1 MTVLATPSDV
11 VNRLGRPLTDVEAQ
25 RVDALL
31 QDASAAVRTY
41 TGQQFTEG
49 TTTVTLTP
57 ERGVVTLAQ
66 RPVTD
71 VTTITDTDANDVTF
85 TWYSGGTVYLY
96 PSGADVRLD
105 LNAASPPVRPV
116 TVTYDHGYAAA
127 SIPDDIVA
135 VVCGVTLRALG
146 RTPLESGVMQQSIAG
161 YSETIGP
168 VGAAG
173 PVGFLAEEKQILD
186 KYRRPV
192 GRVLA
197 GW

>member
-1 MTVLATPSDV
+1 MVALATPADV
-11 VNRLGRPLTDVEAQ
+11 VARLGRSLTDTEAQ

-31 QDASAAVRTY
+31 VDASAAVRNY
-41 TGQQFTEG
+41 TGQQFTAG
-49 TTTVTLTP
+49 TSTVTVTP
-57 ERGVVTLAQ
+57 QRGIVSLPQ

-71 VTTITDTDANDVTF
+71 VTTIEDTDSNDVTF
-85 TWYSGGTVYLY
+85 TWYTGETVYLY
-96 PSGADVRLD
+96 PLGTDVQLD
-105 LNAASPPVRPV
+105 LNAVSPPVAPV
-116 TVTYDHGYAAA
+116 TVTYTHGYAAG
-127 SIPDDIVA
+127 SIPEDIVA

-173 PVGFLAEEKQILD
+173 PVGFLAEEKAILD
-186 KYRRPV
+186 RYARNV

>member
-1 MTVLATPSDV
+1 MTALATPSDV
-11 VNRLGRPLTDVEAQ
+11 VNRLGRPLTDTEAQ

-31 QDASAAVRTY
+31 TDASAAVRNY

-49 TTTVTLTP
+49 TTTVALTP
-57 ERGVVTLAQ
+57 ERGTVTLSQ

-71 VTTITDTDANDVTF
+71 VTTIADVDGNDVTF

-96 PSGADVRLD
+96 PLGTDTRLD
-105 LNAASPPVRPV
+105 LNAVAPPVAPV
-116 TVTYDHGYAAA
+116 TVTYDHGYAAG
-127 SIPDDIVA
+127 SIPEDIVA

-146 RTPLESGVMQQSIAG
+146 RTPLESGVMQQSIRG

-173 PVGFLAEEKQILD
+173 PVGFLNEEKAILD

>member
-1 MTVLATPSDV
+1 MTALATPADV
-11 VNRLGRPLTDVEAQ
+11 VARLGRSFTDTEAQ

-31 QDASAAVRTY
+31 VDASAKVRSY

-49 TTTVTLTP
+49 TSTVVITPQRGIVTLP
-57 ERGVVTLAQ
+57 Q

-71 VTTITDTDANDVTF
+71 VTTIVDNDSNAVTF
-85 TWYSGGTVYLY
+85 TWYAGETVYLY
-96 PSGADVRLD
+96 PLGTEVRLD
-105 LNAASPPVRPV
+105 LNVASPPVAPV
-116 TVTYDHGYAAA
+116 TVTYDHGYAAG
-127 SIPDDIVA
+127 SIPEDIIA

-146 RTPLESGVMQQSIAG
+146 RTPLESGVMQQSVAG

-173 PVGFLAEEKQILD
+173 PVGLMAEEKEVLD
-186 KYRRPV
+186 KYRRTS